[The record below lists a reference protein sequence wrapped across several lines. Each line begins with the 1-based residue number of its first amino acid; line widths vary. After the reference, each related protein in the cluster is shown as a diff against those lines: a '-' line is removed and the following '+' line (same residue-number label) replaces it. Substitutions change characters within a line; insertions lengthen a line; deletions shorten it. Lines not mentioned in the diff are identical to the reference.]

1 MSRGLDLQI
10 KAKKVSVGFSH
21 GFVLTE
27 SNEVYTWIMQAKQDD
42 IIKKHKSFKVEGVPI
57 NTIFT
62 DIKSGNFQTLI
73 LTDTGSVFKIDHPVP
88 KEGFNTNILD
98 TPLKAVQ
105 IKRLQDIVYISA
117 NCNHFLALERK
128 DIQPLKL
135 WGSEKVSQWV
145 TTIGLGDCS
154 NVIRYQKI
162 SGE

>member
-1 MSRGLDLQI
+1 M
-10 KAKKVSVGFSH
+10 
-21 GFVLTE
+21 LTE
-27 SNEVYTWIMQAKQDD
+27 
-42 IIKKHKSFKVEGVPI
+42 
-57 NTIFT
+57 
-62 DIKSGNFQTLI
+62 
-73 LTDTGSVFKIDHPVP
+73 TGFVFKIDHSVP
-88 KEGFNTNILD
+88 KEGFTSDVIE

-117 NCNHFLALERK
+117 NFNHFLALERK

-162 SGE
+162 SGEQIENADNDFLADSLGIMQEVE